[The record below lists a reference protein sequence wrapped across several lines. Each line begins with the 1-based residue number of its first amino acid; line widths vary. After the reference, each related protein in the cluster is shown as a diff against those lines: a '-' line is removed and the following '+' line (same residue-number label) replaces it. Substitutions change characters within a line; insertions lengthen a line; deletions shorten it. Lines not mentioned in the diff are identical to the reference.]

1 VRSIPREDVAEL
13 CVQSLALKE
22 ADNRAF
28 DAISLPVGEG
38 SITTDFAALLTG
50 LQGDCDY
57 SINSMLEVPARK
69 A

>member
-13 CVQSLALKE
+13 CVQSLVLQE
-22 ADNRAF
+22 AENRAF
-28 DAISLPVGEG
+28 DAISLAVGDG

-50 LQGDCDY
+50 LKGDCDY
-57 SINSMLEVPARK
+57 SINSQLQPVASK